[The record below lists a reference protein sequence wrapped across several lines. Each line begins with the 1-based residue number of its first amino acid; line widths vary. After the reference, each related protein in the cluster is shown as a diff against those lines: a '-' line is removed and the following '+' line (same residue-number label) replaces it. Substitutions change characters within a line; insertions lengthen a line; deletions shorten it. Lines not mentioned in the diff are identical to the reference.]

1 MVAQEQSNLPV
12 VFNFGSHSI
21 RTIEQDGEAW
31 FVAADVCQV
40 LGIANPR
47 HAVSRLDD
55 DERGVVSSDTP
66 SSNQHGNFG
75 TVKQEVTT
83 INESGLYSL
92 ILTSRKE
99 EARAF
104 KRWVTHEVLPAIRK
118 TGGYRADDAHRADE
132 PLYNADYRQ
141 EARKTAVDYFDA
153 CRDVVKAAG
162 QKNPRFPE
170 MNEMVVSGLLASM
183 LQHGRWLLS
192 FEESGRMN
200 VSPVESDACIASV
213 AKFAKMIADPGG
225 LMISNAELANLAKA
239 CTDKLAQRMERQAA
253 ADSAARTKVS
263 K

>member
-12 VFNFGSHSI
+12 VFNFGSHSV
-21 RTIEQDGEAW
+21 RTIEQDGEVW
-31 FVAADVCQV
+31 FVAADVCHV
-40 LGIANPR
+40 LEIANPR
-47 HAVSRLDD
+47 NASARLDD
-55 DERGVVSSDTP
+55 DEKDAVQITDAIGR
-66 SSNQHGNFG
+66 Q
-75 TVKQEVTT
+75 QETT
-83 INESGLYSL
+83 IINESGLYSL
-92 ILTSRKE
+92 ILNSRKP
-99 EARAF
+99 EARTF

-118 TGGYRADDAHRADE
+118 TGGYHADDAHRADE

-192 FEESGRMN
+192 FDHTGHMN
-200 VSPVESDACIASV
+200 INPVEHDACMMSVSRLAKAIAE
-213 AKFAKMIADPGG
+213 PGG
-225 LMISNAELANLAKA
+225 MMLTNSELANLAKA

>member
-1 MVAQEQSNLPV
+1 MVVQHEQSNLPV
-12 VFNFGSHSI
+12 VFNFGSHSV
-21 RTIEQDGEAW
+21 RTIEQDGEVW
-31 FVAADVCQV
+31 FVAADVCHV
-40 LGIANPR
+40 LGHTNPR
-47 HAVSRLDD
+47 QAVARLDD
-55 DERGVVSSDTP
+55 DERNTVTIDDGIRAGA
-66 SSNQHGNFG
+66 GNPN
-75 TVKQEVTT
+75 VNI
-83 INESGLYSL
+83 INESGLYSM